1 MFFQYYT
8 TYSGT
13 GRGVFQTLVDWGL
26 IDAILPFVLIFVLI
40 FAILQKIKIFHEEG
54 NKEKGDRKL
63 NGILALVIAAMVV
76 IPHVV
81 QLYPPEQDPINIIN
95 QFLPST
101 AVVLIAILAVI
112 LLLGL
117 AGAEV
122 PSLMQWA
129 IALVALGFLVVM
141 ILMAVI
147 PGFFPTFYWLQDP
160 SIQALVIIL
169 LIMGLVGWFIIR
181 EPGTGGGM
189 KDFIDSWMKTP

>member
-40 FAILQKIKIFHEEG
+40 FAILQKIAIFKDEAG
-54 NKEKGDRKL
+54 KGDRKL

-129 IALVALGFLVVM
+129 IALVALGFLIVM

-189 KDFIDSWMKTP
+189 TDFINKWMKT

>member
-26 IDAILPFVLIFVLI
+26 VDAILPFVLIFVLI
-40 FAILQKIKIFHEEG
+40 FAILQKIAIFKDG
-54 NKEKGDRKL
+54 DKSDRKL
-63 NGILALVIAAMVV
+63 NGILALVISAMVV

-122 PSLMQWA
+122 PSTMQWV
-129 IALVALGFLVVM
+129 IALGALGFLIVM
-141 ILMAVI
+141 ILMAII
-147 PGFFPTFYWLQDP
+147 PGFFPTFYWLSDP

-169 LIMGLVGWFIIR
+169 LIMGLVGWFVIR

-189 KDFIDSWMKTP
+189 KGFIDTWMKNP